1 MQSETLKPCPNPW
14 CVASD
19 TLFPVLRWDSR
30 AAFVECNSCG
40 MQGPSFLP
48 VVTDDNGEDVGT
60 QDAEAL
66 AIAGWNNRIPAPPAD
81 SAGLVERLKYCD
93 EHGIFKAVED
103 RMSASY
109 DEAAHHI
116 AAQDAEI
123 ARYKGALNRLEKAA
137 SDYGM
142 TYLLDECET
151 PELCGIDDAQ
161 HVMIVEL
168 SDAAR
173 EARAALNPETSHD

>member
-81 SAGLVERLKYCD
+81 SAGLVERLVRNAGWRDTQWQCITD
-93 EHGIFKAVED
+93 PALLT
-103 RMSASY
+103 
-109 DEAAHHI
+109 EAAHHI

-173 EARAALNPETSHD
+173 EARAALNPETGHD